1 MRQKTCPINFD
12 IRRQCGY
19 HVSVGLERNTVMRTY
34 PLKSIGM
41 DEAKEKQFQLVDE
54 ITREFTGEEF
64 LSLGDLGVVKGLN
77 KPVYAEKVERVL
89 ARYFH
94 AEKTLL
100 VTGSGT
106 GAIRWGLLSMV
117 KPGDCILVHK
127 SAIYPTTKVT
137 FDSLGLK
144 PVCADFNDPDSIR
157 TVLKEN
163 SDIHTA
169 LVQYTR
175 QALEDSYDMGQV
187 LAEIRSL
194 RPEIRILTD
203 DNYAVMKVSRIGVEL
218 GADLS
223 AFSCFKLL
231 GPEGV
236 GVVAGRK
243 ELIERIEEMNYS
255 GGSKVQGW
263 QAMEVLR
270 GLVYAPVALAIQ
282 AEVNEELVARLKNN
296 SIPEVKD
303 AFLANSQSKV
313 LLVEFKEDIAKQVLA
328 EAEKLGGLP
337 NPVGAES
344 KYETVPMFYR
354 VSGTFRKADPT
365 LENRMIRINPNR
377 AGADTII
384 RILKESIERVK
395 TCSSNR

>member
-1 MRQKTCPINFD
+1 
-12 IRRQCGY
+12 
-19 HVSVGLERNTVMRTY
+19 MRTY

-77 KPVYAEKVERVL
+77 KPVYAGKVERVL

-94 AEKTLL
+94 AEKALL